1 MSTPIFTQERCPDM
15 QYVGVANTANNTS
28 TSFIKADEYGVT
40 HERQT
45 VININAFS
53 VATTDAGT
61 NGAYGSL
68 KFYTFPS
75 GTYGVVRNVVVDL
88 TATPGAGGIGDTATL
103 KYSIGTA
110 AESTND
116 TLDSTQANILGSTNA
131 TAFVGGLGGGGAGG
145 GAMTGVTNTAA
156 AIDSRS
162 AAVEAFLN
170 LGIADAG
177 HSSTADTV
185 TLNGKIY
192 ITWALLGT

>member
-1 MSTPIFTQERCPDM
+1 MTTPAFTKERSSSL
-15 QYVGVANTANNTS
+15 QYVGVPNTANNTS
-28 TSFIKADEYGVT
+28 TASLTAEENGVT

-45 VININAFS
+45 RLDFTLVSISTA
-53 VATTDAGT
+53 DAAT

-68 KFYTFPS
+68 KIYTFPA
-75 GTYGVVRNVVVDL
+75 GTYGIIRNVVVNL
-88 TATPGAGGIGDTATL
+88 TAVPGAGGITDTATL

-110 AESTND
+110 AEATND
-116 TLDSTQANILGSTNA
+116 TLDSTQANILASTNA

-145 GAMTGVTNTAA
+145 GALTGVTNTAVA
-156 AIDSRS
+156 VDSRS

-177 HSSTADTV
+177 HGATADTV
-185 TLNGKIY
+185 TLSGSIW